1 MTMLAIYSPTSSP
14 TLFSSESSTSS
25 PGISPASSP
34 TASPA
39 SSSTPPPS
47 SSPATTTATSPAN
60 GGATAGA
67 SAPSAPAQGPNA
79 EALNPSQPLPTLQT
93 WDGELIRQELARR
106 GVLFQRWPA
115 RVELAD
121 DADQETILAAYAQ
134 EVAAVQQGGAYP
146 TVDVIRMAPDHPD
159 RQALRQKFLAEHTHA
174 EDEVRLFVEGQGL
187 FCLHL
192 GDEVLQVLCEADDW
206 IAVPAGTKHWFDMG
220 PAPRVCAL
228 RFFNTPQGWVAEFTG
243 DPIASRYPRL
253 DQLPSQA

>member
-1 MTMLAIYSPTSSP
+1 MTMLAIYSPTSTPNLS
-14 TLFSSESSTSS
+14 SSESSTSS
-25 PGISPASSP
+25 K
-34 TASPA
+34 
-39 SSSTPPPS
+39 SSTPS
-47 SSPATTTATSPAN
+47 ESTATSTAS
-60 GGATAGA
+60 GGATPGA
-67 SAPSAPAQGPNA
+67 SAAAQGAQGPGA
-79 EALNPSQPLPTLQT
+79 EALNPGQLQPTLQT
-93 WDGELIRQELARR
+93 WDGELIRQELAKR

-121 DADQETILAAYAQ
+121 DADQETILTAYAQ

-159 RQALRQKFLAEHTHA
+159 RQVLRQKFLAEHTHS

-220 PAPRVCAL
+220 PAPRFCAL
-228 RFFNTPQGWVAEFTG
+228 RFFNNPQGWVAEFTG
-243 DPIASRYPRL
+243 DPIASRYPGL
-253 DQLPSQA
+253 EQLPSQA

>member
-25 PGISPASSP
+25 PGTSPASSP

-39 SSSTPPPS
+39 SSPATSPS
-47 SSPATTTATSPAN
+47 SSPATTSATNTAT
-60 GGATAGA
+60 GGATPGA
-67 SAPSAPAQGPNA
+67 LAPSAPAQGA
-79 EALNPSQPLPTLQT
+79 KALNPIQPRPTLQT
-93 WDGELIRQELARR
+93 WDGELIRQELAKR

-134 EVAAVQQGGAYP
+134 EVAAVQQGGCYP

-159 RQALRQKFLAEHTHA
+159 RQALRQKFLAEHTHS

-206 IAVPAGTKHWFDMG
+206 IAVPAGTRHWFDMG
-220 PAPRVCAL
+220 PAPRFCAL
-228 RFFNTPQGWVAEFTG
+228 RFFNNPQGWVAEFTG

-253 DQLPSQA
+253 EQLPSQA

>member
-1 MTMLAIYSPTSSP
+1 MTMLAIYSPTSTPNLS
-14 TLFSSESSTSS
+14 SSESSTSS
-25 PGISPASSP
+25 K
-34 TASPA
+34 
-39 SSSTPPPS
+39 SSTPS
-47 SSPATTTATSPAN
+47 ESPATSTAS
-60 GGATAGA
+60 GGATPGA
-67 SAPSAPAQGPNA
+67 SAAAQGAQGPGA
-79 EALNPSQPLPTLQT
+79 EALNPSQLQPTLQT
-93 WDGELIRQELARR
+93 WDGELIRQELAKR

-121 DADQETILAAYAQ
+121 DADQETILTAYAQ

-159 RQALRQKFLAEHTHA
+159 RQVLRQKFLAEHTHS

-220 PAPRVCAL
+220 PAPRFCAL
-228 RFFNTPQGWVAEFTG
+228 RFFNNPQGWVAEFTG

>member
-1 MTMLAIYSPTSSP
+1 MTMLAIYSPTSTPNLS
-14 TLFSSESSTSS
+14 SSESSTSS
-25 PGISPASSP
+25 K
-34 TASPA
+34 
-39 SSSTPPPS
+39 SSTPS
-47 SSPATTTATSPAN
+47 ESPATSPATSPAS
-60 GGATAGA
+60 GGA
-67 SAPSAPAQGPNA
+67 APSASAAAQGPGA
-79 EALNPSQPLPTLQT
+79 EALNPSQPQPTLQT
-93 WDGELIRQELARR
+93 WDGELIRQELAKR

-121 DADQETILAAYAQ
+121 DADQETILTAYAQ

-159 RQALRQKFLAEHTHA
+159 RQALRQKFLAEHTHS

-220 PAPRVCAL
+220 PAPRFCAL
-228 RFFNTPQGWVAEFTG
+228 RFFNNPQGWVAEFTG
-243 DPIASRYPRL
+243 DPIASRYPGL

>member
-1 MTMLAIYSPTSSP
+1 MTMLAIYSPTSTP
-14 TLFSSESSTSS
+14 TPSTSESSTSS
-25 PGISPASSP
+25 K
-34 TASPA
+34 
-39 SSSTPPPS
+39 SSTPS
-47 SSPATTTATSPAN
+47 ESPATSTAS
-60 GGATAGA
+60 GGATPGA
-67 SAPSAPAQGPNA
+67 SAAAQGAQGPGA
-79 EALNPSQPLPTLQT
+79 EALNPSQLQPTLQT
-93 WDGELIRQELARR
+93 WDGELIRQELAKR

-121 DADQETILAAYAQ
+121 DADQETILTAYAQ

-159 RQALRQKFLAEHTHA
+159 RQALRQKFLAEHTHS

-220 PAPRVCAL
+220 PAPRFCAL
-228 RFFNTPQGWVAEFTG
+228 RFFNNPQGWVAEFTG

>member
-14 TLFSSESSTSS
+14 TPAPGLSPTYS
-25 PGISPASSP
+25 PGTSPASSP
-34 TASPA
+34 SVSP
-39 SSSTPPPS
+39 SSST
-47 SSPATTTATSPAN
+47 ATTTAN
-60 GGATAGA
+60 GGATPGG
-67 SAPSAPAQGPNA
+67 SAAAQGPGA
-79 EALNPSQPLPTLQT
+79 EALNPSQLRPTLQT
-93 WDGELIRQELARR
+93 WDGELIRQELAKR
-106 GVLFQRWPA
+106 GVLFQRWPV

-146 TVDVIRMAPDHPD
+146 TVDVIRMAPEHPD
-159 RQALRQKFLAEHTHA
+159 RQALRQKFLAEHTHS

-192 GDEVLQVLCEADDW
+192 GDEVLQVLCESDDW

-220 PAPRVCAL
+220 PAPRFCAL
-228 RFFNTPQGWVAEFTG
+228 RFFNNPQGWVAEFTG

-253 DQLPSQA
+253 DQLPRPA

>member
-1 MTMLAIYSPTSSP
+1 M
-14 TLFSSESSTSS
+14 
-25 PGISPASSP
+25 
-34 TASPA
+34 
-39 SSSTPPPS
+39 
-47 SSPATTTATSPAN
+47 
-60 GGATAGA
+60 
-67 SAPSAPAQGPNA
+67 
-79 EALNPSQPLPTLQT
+79 
-93 WDGELIRQELARR
+93 IRQELARR

-134 EVAAVQQGGAYP
+134 EVAAVQRGGAYP

-174 EDEVRLFVEGQGL
+174 EDEVRMFVEGKGL

-206 IAVPAGTKHWFDMG
+206 IAVPAGTRHWFDMG
-220 PAPRVCAL
+220 PAPRFCAL
-228 RFFNTPQGWVAEFTG
+228 RFFNNPQGWVAEFTG
-243 DPIASRYPRL
+243 DPIASRYPGL

>member
-1 MTMLAIYSPTSSP
+1 MTMLAIYSPTSTPNLS
-14 TLFSSESSTSS
+14 SSESSTSS
-25 PGISPASSP
+25 K
-34 TASPA
+34 
-39 SSSTPPPS
+39 SSTPS
-47 SSPATTTATSPAN
+47 ESHATSPATSPAS
-60 GGATAGA
+60 GGAAPGS
-67 SAPSAPAQGPNA
+67 SAAAQGAQGPGA
-79 EALNPSQPLPTLQT
+79 EALNPSQPQLTLQT
-93 WDGELIRQELARR
+93 WDGELIRQELAKR

-121 DADQETILAAYAQ
+121 DADQETILTAYAQ

-159 RQALRQKFLAEHTHA
+159 RQVLRQKFLAEHTHS

-220 PAPRVCAL
+220 PAPRFCAL
-228 RFFNTPQGWVAEFTG
+228 RFFNNPQGWVAEFTG
-243 DPIASRYPRL
+243 DPIASRYPGL

>member
-1 MTMLAIYSPTSSP
+1 MTMLAIYSPTSTPNLS
-14 TLFSSESSTSS
+14 SSESSTSS
-25 PGISPASSP
+25 K
-34 TASPA
+34 
-39 SSSTPPPS
+39 SSTPS
-47 SSPATTTATSPAN
+47 ESPATSPATSPAS
-60 GGATAGA
+60 GGA
-67 SAPSAPAQGPNA
+67 APSASAAAQGPGA
-79 EALNPSQPLPTLQT
+79 EALNPSQPQPTLQT
-93 WDGELIRQELARR
+93 WDGELIRQELAKR

-121 DADQETILAAYAQ
+121 DADQETILTAYAQ

-206 IAVPAGTKHWFDMG
+206 IAVPAGTRHWFDMG
-220 PAPRVCAL
+220 PAPRFCAL
-228 RFFNTPQGWVAEFTG
+228 RFFNNPQGWVAEFTG
-243 DPIASRYPRL
+243 DPIASRYPGL

>member
-1 MTMLAIYSPTSSP
+1 MTMLAIYSPTSTPNLS
-14 TLFSSESSTSS
+14 SSESSTSS
-25 PGISPASSP
+25 K
-34 TASPA
+34 
-39 SSSTPPPS
+39 SSTPS
-47 SSPATTTATSPAN
+47 ESPATSPATSPAS
-60 GGATAGA
+60 GGA
-67 SAPSAPAQGPNA
+67 APSASAAAQGPGA
-79 EALNPSQPLPTLQT
+79 EALNPSQPQPTLQT
-93 WDGELIRQELARR
+93 WDGELIRQELAKR

-121 DADQETILAAYAQ
+121 DADQETILTAYAQ

-159 RQALRQKFLAEHTHA
+159 RQALRQKFLAEHTHS

-220 PAPRVCAL
+220 PAPRFCAL
-228 RFFNTPQGWVAEFTG
+228 RFFNNPQGWVAEFTG

>member
-1 MTMLAIYSPTSSP
+1 MTMLAIYSPTSTPNLS
-14 TLFSSESSTSS
+14 SSESSTSS
-25 PGISPASSP
+25 K
-34 TASPA
+34 
-39 SSSTPPPS
+39 SSTPSESPS
-47 SSPATTTATSPAN
+47 ESPATSPAS
-60 GGATAGA
+60 GGA
-67 SAPSAPAQGPNA
+67 APSASAAAQGPGA
-79 EALNPSQPLPTLQT
+79 EALNPSQPQPTLQT
-93 WDGELIRQELARR
+93 WDGELIRQELAKR

-121 DADQETILAAYAQ
+121 YADQETILAAYAQ

-159 RQALRQKFLAEHTHA
+159 RQALRQKFLAEHTHS

-220 PAPRVCAL
+220 PAPRFCAL
-228 RFFNTPQGWVAEFTG
+228 RFFNNPQGWVAEFTG
-243 DPIASRYPRL
+243 DPIASRYPGL

>member
-1 MTMLAIYSPTSSP
+1 MTMLAIYSPTSTPNLS
-14 TLFSSESSTSS
+14 SSESST
-25 PGISPASSP
+25 
-34 TASPA
+34 
-39 SSSTPPPS
+39 PS
-47 SSPATTTATSPAN
+47 ESTATSTAS
-60 GGATAGA
+60 GGATPGA
-67 SAPSAPAQGPNA
+67 SAAAQGAQGPGA
-79 EALNPSQPLPTLQT
+79 EALNPSQLQPTLQT
-93 WDGELIRQELARR
+93 WDGELIRQELAKR

-121 DADQETILAAYAQ
+121 DADQETILTAYAQ

-159 RQALRQKFLAEHTHA
+159 RQVLRQKFLAEHTHS

-220 PAPRVCAL
+220 PAPRFCAL
-228 RFFNTPQGWVAEFTG
+228 RFFNNPQGWVAEFTG